1 MTATIEQGSLE
12 DLNTNVVDE
21 VLNSIESKLL
31 IDEVSSETKSVD
43 VEATSESH
51 VTAPNTNATIVS
63 NNESTDKNG
72 NTGVDV
78 NGVGLDAKQKKKYDK
93 LAGRFIIVLV
103 GKVKMHNLTLK
114 IQI

>member
-31 IDEVSSETKSVD
+31 IDEVSTETKSID
-43 VEATSESH
+43 VEATSESI
-51 VTAPNTNATIVS
+51 VTATNTNPTIVS
-63 NNESTDKNG
+63 NNESIDKNA

-93 LAGRFIIVLV
+93 LAGMFILVLV
-103 GKVKMHNLTLK
+103 VK
-114 IQI
+114 I

>member
-21 VLNSIESKLL
+21 VLSSIESKLL
-31 IDEVSSETKSVD
+31 IDEVSSETKSLD
-43 VEATSESH
+43 VEATGESH
-51 VTAPNTNATIVS
+51 VTAPNANATIVS

-93 LAGRFIIVLV
+93 LAGRFILVLV
-103 GKVKMHNLTLK
+103 DEMRINSLR
-114 IQI
+114 

>member
-31 IDEVSSETKSVD
+31 IDEVSSETKSLD
-43 VEATSESH
+43 VEATGESH

-63 NNESTDKNG
+63 NNESTYKNG

-93 LAGRFIIVLV
+93 LAGRFILVLV
-103 GKVKMHNLTLK
+103 DEMHINSLR
-114 IQI
+114 